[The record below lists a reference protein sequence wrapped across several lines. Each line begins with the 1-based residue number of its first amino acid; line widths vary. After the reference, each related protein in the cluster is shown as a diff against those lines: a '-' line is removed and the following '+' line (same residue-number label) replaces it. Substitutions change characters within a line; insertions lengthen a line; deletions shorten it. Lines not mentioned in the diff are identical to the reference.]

1 MLSDLAFFWLCELG
15 QQGFYNESLIF
26 IETLAIARVPR
37 DFILVRTYQSSAK
50 SLVFLDT
57 FAICELQV
65 ARTGLVANQ
74 IAWFLRDF
82 RISLTSK
89 LEDSIW
95 I

>member
-1 MLSDLAFFWLCELG
+1 MLSDLELFWFCELG
-15 QQGFYNESLIF
+15 QHGIYKVSLMF
-26 IETLAIARVPR
+26 SETLAIARVPR
-37 DFILVRTYQSSAK
+37 DFILVRPYQSSAK
-50 SLVFLDT
+50 SLVFLET

-65 ARTGLVANQ
+65 ARSGLVANR
-74 IAWFLRDF
+74 IAGFLRDF